1 MILIVK
7 KERNRDNIDDKISKE
22 GNFCNSFQKIISK
35 IVIKSKKENNGLWY
49 VQCIFDNK
57 NTYICRIILTR

>member
-22 GNFCNSFQKIISK
+22 GNFCNSFQKTISK
-35 IVIKSKKENNGLWY
+35 IVIKSKKENNGL
-49 VQCIFDNK
+49 
-57 NTYICRIILTR
+57 